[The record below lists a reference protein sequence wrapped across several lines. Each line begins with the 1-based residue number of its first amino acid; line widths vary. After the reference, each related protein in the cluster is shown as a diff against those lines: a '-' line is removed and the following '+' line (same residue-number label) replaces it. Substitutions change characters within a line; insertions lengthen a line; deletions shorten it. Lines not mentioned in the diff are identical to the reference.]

1 MKVVCQLKRTELGRH
16 EKNKET
22 VLCCHT
28 DLFEAAH
35 RIGYY
40 SLRKTAPHHDVF
52 LGMGKLR
59 NTLNDVENRPR
70 PGVMADGSKSFPE
83 KLPDREGTG
92 RGVGCSAGKRARRDC

>member
-52 LGMGKLR
+52 FGVGKLR
-59 NTLNDVENRPR
+59 NTLDDVEQAPS
-70 PGVMADGSKSFPE
+70 DGRRLEIVSGEATRS
-83 KLPDREGTG
+83 
-92 RGVGCSAGKRARRDC
+92 RRDRQKCRV